1 MSELFSKDDYRKLIY
16 IQEYLNNKSKLSK
29 QEEQY
34 LEMLWKLNEY
44 EYLEVIKEV
53 EAIGRKKFNEYY
65 DKALKFV
72 EKDEDLKENIE
83 EKLNKFYQ

>member
-1 MSELFSKDDYRKLIY
+1 M
-16 IQEYLNNKSKLSK
+16 
-29 QEEQY
+29 
-34 LEMLWKLNEY
+34 
-44 EYLEVIKEV
+44 
-53 EAIGRKKFNEYY
+53 GRKKFNEYH